1 MSLVDCCGGFS
12 PLGTSATSPLGKL
25 HHHSNPAVAAVLQ
38 TFWQVSA
45 CLPMPFCTKP
55 LRSLYVAPGCYL
67 CFKATAYNVT
77 YSLTKTIFVLS
88 LLSSYLPYFYLVPCR
103 GLRFGCCL
111 RGPARGR
118 NNDVRGD
125 GQVGSQQ
132 RHQGHNTKAM
142 RWQWTKSNHSTEFSH
157 SWRDAGGFLVLNAN
171 KQVHLHTVTV
181 THRIDTDQPAPFLLP
196 ASLLSL
202 TSSCCQKHCQVV
214 HSAVL

>member
-1 MSLVDCCGGFS
+1 
-12 PLGTSATSPLGKL
+12 
-25 HHHSNPAVAAVLQ
+25 
-38 TFWQVSA
+38 
-45 CLPMPFCTKP
+45 MPP
-55 LRSLYVAPGCYL
+55 ECYL
-67 CFKATAYNVT
+67 CFKATTYIVT
-77 YSLTKTIFVLS
+77 YSLSKTILVLS
-88 LLSSYLPYFYLVPCR
+88 LLSSYLPDFYLVPCR
-103 GLRFGCCL
+103 GLRFDCCL
-111 RGPARGR
+111 RGPAPGR
-118 NNDVRGD
+118 NNDVQGD

-132 RHQGHNTKAM
+132 RHQGHNTKTM
-142 RWQWTKSNHSTEFSH
+142 RWQWTKSNNSTEFSH